1 VKVVFLEDVPNVAET
16 GEMKEVADGY
26 ARNFLL
32 PKKLAVLADSKAA
45 LLVEAQLKKKAR
57 LQAETEAE
65 MRELARQLE
74 GQEIVL
80 KARAGARDRLYGS
93 ITNADIAEELENSA
107 GLVVDKRKIELDES
121 IHELGSYEIGIR
133 LTKDIIPKIKLTVVG
148 EEEGEGREEKKSTAE
163 KTGSKE
169 KKGSTAKKT
178 GGKEKK
184 ESKAEKTGS
193 KDKKEGKAEK
203 TGNKEK
209 KGSRAKKTVKAKEKE
224 EETGEEG
231 KEKEEEKEEMS

>member
-1 VKVVFLEDVPNVAET
+1 MKVVFLEDVPNVAET
-16 GEMKEVADGY
+16 GEVKEVADGY

-45 LLVEAQLKKKAR
+45 QLVEARLKKKAR

-74 GQEIVL
+74 GQEVAL
-80 KARAGARDRLYGS
+80 KARAGAKDRLYGS
-93 ITNADIAEELENSA
+93 ITNADIAEELEKSA
-107 GLVVDKRKIELDES
+107 GVVVDKRKIELDEP

-148 EEEGEGREEKKSTAE
+148 EEEGEGRE
-163 KTGSKE
+163 
-169 KKGSTAKKT
+169 
-178 GGKEKK
+178 KK

-193 KDKKEGKAEK
+193 KDKKESKAKKTEGGEEK
-203 TGNKEK
+203 KEGKEK
-209 KGSRAKKTVKAKEKE
+209 KKSKVKKTVKAKEKK

-231 KEKEEEKEEMS
+231 KEKEEEKEETS

>member
-1 VKVVFLEDVPNVAET
+1 MKVVFLEDVPNVAET
-16 GEMKEVADGY
+16 GEVKEVADGY

-45 LLVEAQLKKKAR
+45 QLVEARLKKKAR

-74 GQEIVL
+74 GQEVAL
-80 KARAGARDRLYGS
+80 KARAGAKDRLYGS
-93 ITNADIAEELENSA
+93 ITNADIAEELEKSA
-107 GLVVDKRKIELDES
+107 GVVVDKRKIELDEP

-148 EEEGEGREEKKSTAE
+148 EEEGEGRE
-163 KTGSKE
+163 
-169 KKGSTAKKT
+169 
-178 GGKEKK
+178 KK

-193 KDKKEGKAEK
+193 KEKKEGKEKKKSEAEK
-203 TGNKEK
+203 TEGGKEK
-209 KGSRAKKTVKAKEKE
+209 KEGKEKKKSKVKKTVKAKEKK
-224 EETGEEG
+224 EET
-231 KEKEEEKEEMS
+231 S

>member
-1 VKVVFLEDVPNVAET
+1 MKVVFLEDVPNVAET

-32 PKKLAVLADSKAA
+32 PKKLAVLADFKAA
-45 LLVEAQLKKKAR
+45 HLVEAQLKKRAR

-80 KARAGARDRLYGS
+80 KARAGAKDRLYGS
-93 ITNADIAEELENSA
+93 ITNADIAEELEKSA
-107 GLVVDKRKIELDES
+107 GVVVDKRKIELDEP
-121 IHELGSYEIGIR
+121 IHELGIYEIGIR
-133 LTKDIIPKIKLTVVG
+133 LTKDIIPKVKLTVAG
-148 EEEGEGREEKKSTAE
+148 EEEGEGKEKKEGKAE
-163 KTGSKE
+163 KTGS
-169 KKGSTAKKT
+169 
-178 GGKEKK
+178 KEKK

-193 KDKKEGKAEK
+193 
-203 TGNKEK
+203 KEK

-231 KEKEEEKEEMS
+231 KEKEEEKEETG

>member
-16 GEMKEVADGY
+16 GEVKEVADGY

-45 LLVEAQLKKKAR
+45 QLVEARLKKKAR

-74 GQEIVL
+74 GQEVAL
-80 KARAGARDRLYGS
+80 KARAGAKDRLYGS
-93 ITNADIAEELENSA
+93 ITNADIAEELEKSA
-107 GLVVDKRKIELDES
+107 GVVVDKRKIELDEP

-148 EEEGEGREEKKSTAE
+148 EEEGEGRE
-163 KTGSKE
+163 
-169 KKGSTAKKT
+169 
-178 GGKEKK
+178 KK

-193 KDKKEGKAEK
+193 KDKKESKAKKTEGGEEK
-203 TGNKEK
+203 KEGKEK
-209 KGSRAKKTVKAKEKE
+209 KKSKVKKTVKAKEKK

-231 KEKEEEKEEMS
+231 KEKEEEKEETS

>member
-1 VKVVFLEDVPNVAET
+1 MKVVFLEDVPNVAET
-16 GEMKEVADGY
+16 GEVKDVADGY

-45 LLVEAQLKKKAR
+45 QLVEARLKKKAR

-74 GQEIVL
+74 GQEVAL
-80 KARAGARDRLYGS
+80 KARAGAKDRLYGS
-93 ITNADIAEELENSA
+93 ITNADIAEELEKSA
-107 GLVVDKRKIELDES
+107 GVVVDKRKIELDEP

-148 EEEGEGREEKKSTAE
+148 EEEGEGRE
-163 KTGSKE
+163 
-169 KKGSTAKKT
+169 
-178 GGKEKK
+178 KK

-193 KDKKEGKAEK
+193 KDKKESKAKKTEGGEEK
-203 TGNKEK
+203 KEGKEK
-209 KGSRAKKTVKAKEKE
+209 KKSKVKKTVKAKEKK

-231 KEKEEEKEEMS
+231 KEKEEEKEETS

>member
-16 GEMKEVADGY
+16 GEVKEVADGY

-45 LLVEAQLKKKAR
+45 QLVEARLKKKAR

-80 KARAGARDRLYGS
+80 KARAGAKDRLYGS
-93 ITNADIAEELENSA
+93 ITNADIAEELEKSA
-107 GLVVDKRKIELDES
+107 GVVVDKRKIELDEP

-148 EEEGEGREEKKSTAE
+148 EEEGEGRE
-163 KTGSKE
+163 
-169 KKGSTAKKT
+169 
-178 GGKEKK
+178 KK

-193 KDKKEGKAEK
+193 KEKKESKAKKTEGGEEKKEGK
-203 TGNKEK
+203 EK
-209 KGSRAKKTVKAKEKE
+209 KKSKVKKTVKAKEKK

-231 KEKEEEKEEMS
+231 KEKEEEKEETS

>member
-1 VKVVFLEDVPNVAET
+1 MKVVFLEDVPNVAET

-45 LLVEAQLKKKAR
+45 HLVEAQLKKKAR
-57 LQAETEAE
+57 FQAETEAE

-74 GQEIVL
+74 GQEVVL
-80 KARAGARDRLYGS
+80 KARAGAKDRLYGS
-93 ITNADIAEELENSA
+93 ITNADIAEELEKSA
-107 GLVVDKRKIELDES
+107 GVVVDKRKIELDEP
-121 IHELGSYEIGIR
+121 IHELGIYEIGIR
-133 LTKDIIPKIKLTVVG
+133 LTKDIIPKVKLTVAG
-148 EEEGEGREEKKSTAE
+148 EEEGEGKEKKEGKAE
-163 KTGSKE
+163 KTGS
-169 KKGSTAKKT
+169 
-178 GGKEKK
+178 KEKK

-193 KDKKEGKAEK
+193 KEKKGSKAEK
-203 TGNKEK
+203 TGSKEK

-231 KEKEEEKEEMS
+231 KEKEEEKEETG

>member
-1 VKVVFLEDVPNVAET
+1 MKVVFLEDVPNVAET
-16 GEMKEVADGY
+16 GEVKEVADGY

-45 LLVEAQLKKKAR
+45 QLVEARLKKKAR

-74 GQEIVL
+74 GQEVAL
-80 KARAGARDRLYGS
+80 KARAGAKDRLYGS
-93 ITNADIAEELENSA
+93 ITNADIAEELEKSA
-107 GLVVDKRKIELDES
+107 GVVVDKRKIELDEP

-148 EEEGEGREEKKSTAE
+148 EEEGEGRE
-163 KTGSKE
+163 
-169 KKGSTAKKT
+169 
-178 GGKEKK
+178 KK

-193 KDKKEGKAEK
+193 KDKKESKAKKTEGGEEK
-203 TGNKEK
+203 KEGKEK
-209 KGSRAKKTVKAKEKE
+209 KKSKVKKTVKAKEKK
-224 EETGEEG
+224 EET
-231 KEKEEEKEEMS
+231 S